1 LLCHLRGLSDLVGL
15 KFLLPLFFLAKV
27 SNLFY
32 LASFLLLLLKLIDLL
47 NLIQEKFVLILSFY
61 LRALNGAFCLE
72 EGLHND
78 EVKKNDDSN

>member
-1 LLCHLRGLSDLVGL
+1 MVRL

-47 NLIQEKFVLILSFY
+47 NLIQEKFVLILSLY

-72 EGLHND
+72 ERLHND